1 MGSAFHRFTFFFSY
15 LGPPGVF
22 KLGVW
27 DENLV
32 LHPKLNAQLFIDIHR
47 DLCRE
52 GAAPTRF
59 YFVTGSSCYLLLRL
73 FFHMQM
79 HRLSQVHLIFIDIY
93 RHLCLCA
100 SFLVRNAGGG
110 AAPSPLHP
118 LHPLFMVQKVI
129 SNTKWFPRTDSYLP
143 YIHACNVFP
152 NHWYAWVWFRPQSA
166 PTIAAVVAFA
176 PEVHSSTCSSDHAK
190 K

>member
-1 MGSAFHRFTFFFSY
+1 LNTLSTAVFISCAILIFNFQRTPETLSLICCTLIFIFRNFIVSLFFSY

-79 HRLSQVHLIFIDIY
+79 HRLFQVHLIFIDIY

-129 SNTKWFPRTDSYLP
+129 SNTKWFPRTYSYLP

-152 NHWYAWVWFRPQSA
+152 NH
-166 PTIAAVVAFA
+166 
-176 PEVHSSTCSSDHAK
+176 
-190 K
+190 